1 MEAIYLITKT
11 HEESGEAVFENIPST
26 YAANEEDAREILTR
40 TIARIMEWYPDARV
54 TIDDNISTDVRYT
67 NSDGVTCE
75 DIFAIRRVAKFDFA
89 W

>member
-11 HEESGEAVFENIPST
+11 HEKNGEAVFENMPST
-26 YAANEEDAREILTR
+26 YAASEEDAREILTR
-40 TIARIMEWYPDARV
+40 TIARIRAWYPDARV
-54 TIDDNISTDVRYT
+54 TIDDNISTDVCYT

-75 DIFAIRRVAKFDFA
+75 DIFRIRRVAKFDFA